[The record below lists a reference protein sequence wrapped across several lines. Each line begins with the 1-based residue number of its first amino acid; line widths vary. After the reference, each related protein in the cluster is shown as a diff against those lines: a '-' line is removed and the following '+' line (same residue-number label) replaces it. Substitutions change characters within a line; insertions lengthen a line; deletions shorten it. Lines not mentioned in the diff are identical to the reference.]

1 MKKNSNVKR
10 VDFVSPLPPPSYFYN
25 NCRYVLSRNV
35 NICRDISFD
44 KPSDAVSET
53 VKNTS

>member
-25 NCRYVLSRNV
+25 NYWYVLSRNV